1 MPGGML
7 MRIIPKKN
15 YFILLLMS
23 LGVIV
28 VTLFFRSYYNNN
40 LKPTSDIYNY
50 ARVISSGQLDFYL
63 DENPSTIIYISD
75 KYDLNNSSL
84 EELLK
89 QKIISLNLY
98 DNFVYLDKAGIDE
111 KMISNFNRKYHTN
124 FSLDK
129 IPSLIIINYNKI
141 ISSFYNLT
149 NDTLN
154 NIDLGDVK

>member
-15 YFILLLMS
+15 YFILLLMIV
-23 LGVIV
+23 GVIV

-129 IPSLIIINYNKI
+129 IPSLIIINDNKI